1 MLSQLFETFRLTML
15 LQVFRRGAQRH
26 AVVANAARH
35 QPTAAGQRS
44 IADRQIKT
52 VLNQVHDAIVK

>member
-1 MLSQLFETFRLTML
+1 MLSQLFKVFRLAML
-15 LQVFRRGAQRH
+15 LQVCRRRTQRH
-26 AVVANAARH
+26 TVIANTPRH